1 LEITMT
7 DEKSQE
13 AGVVVEVKPR
23 ADVHKPSSII
33 PEDYE
38 FVAQEYM
45 KIFSFGD
52 CVVVQQ
58 ERERI
63 KAHMARTGGTYSG
76 HEHGGNCMV
85 CGSVMAL
92 YTALFYHQKTN
103 SYVRMGQDC
112 AEKCDMGDMDAFRSF
127 RAGIK
132 DARDLHTG
140 KAKAQ
145 ALLADHGLERAW
157 PIHLDICKDDKYF
170 NQPQEERTI
179 ADVVEKLVKYGS
191 LSDKQF
197 GLIKSLL
204 QRIDTRAERLAQRE
218 AERAAA
224 KPCPTGRIEIAGTV
238 LSTKYQPSDYAPG
251 GEVLKMTVKSD
262 EGWVCYGS
270 VPSCL
275 HLFQDGEAQRGLK
288 HGDLVKFS
296 ATLTPSDRDNK
307 FGFFKRPTNAVRI

>member
-1 LEITMT
+1 MSVE
-7 DEKSQE
+7 EKSQE
-13 AGVVVEVKPR
+13 TEAAVEAAKPR
-23 ADVHKPSSII
+23 TDVHKPSTII

-38 FVAQEYM
+38 YVGQDYM
-45 KIFSFGD
+45 KIESFGD
-52 CVVVQQ
+52 CTVIQQ
-58 ERERI
+58 ERAKI
-63 KAHMARTGGTYSG
+63 KAHMAKTGGNYSR

-112 AEKCDMGDMDAFRSF
+112 ALKCDIGDEAAFRSF

-145 ALLADHGLERAW
+145 ALLADRGLEQAW
-157 PIHLDICKDDKYF
+157 PIHRDICKDDKYF
-170 NQPQEERTI
+170 DQPQEERTI

-191 LSDKQF
+191 LSDKQY

-204 QRIDTRAERLAQRE
+204 QRIATRAERLAKRE
-218 AERAAA
+218 QERAAA
-224 KPCPTGRIEIAGTV
+224 KPCPTGRIEITGTV

-251 GEVLKMTVKSD
+251 GEVLKMTLKATD
-262 EGWVCYGS
+262 GWVVYGS

-275 HLFQDGEAQRGLK
+275 QLFQDGDVQRGLK
-288 HGDLVKFS
+288 YGDQVKFK
-296 ATLTPSDRDNK
+296 ATVTPSDKDNK
-307 FGFFKRPTNAVRI
+307 FGFFKRPTNAERIV